1 MSDYMLC
8 SPSHFLPAGA
18 ICVELSLSQLCHP
31 KLIHPITIIIM
42 YIYLLLDYMPG
53 LFVCRNNIIVIS

>member
-8 SPSHFLPAGA
+8 SPSHFLLAGT
-18 ICVELSLSQLCHP
+18 IRVELSLSQLCRP

-42 YIYLLLDYMPG
+42 HIYLLLDYMPG
-53 LFVCRNNIIVIS
+53 L